1 MANAEYYGPHRP
13 SERRILQND
22 IHTYPYI
29 HIHSLRCNIE
39 TEADL
44 IATMRARVC

>member
-1 MANAEYYGPHRP
+1 VANAEYYGPHRP
-13 SERRILQND
+13 SERRILQTDNSID
-22 IHTYPYI
+22 
-29 HIHSLRCNIE
+29 IHSLRCNIE